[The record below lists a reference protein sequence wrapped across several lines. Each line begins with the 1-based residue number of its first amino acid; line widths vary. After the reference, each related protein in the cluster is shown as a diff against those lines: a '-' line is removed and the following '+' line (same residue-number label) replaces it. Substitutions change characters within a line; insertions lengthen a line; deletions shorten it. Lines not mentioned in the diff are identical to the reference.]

1 MDHGTDSGGFQG
13 KLAGD
18 ATAKIAK
25 QQKIMQIYMLLDNHA
40 R

>member
-1 MDHGTDSGGFQG
+1 MDHGTGSGALQG

-18 ATAKIAK
+18 AKAKIAK
-25 QQKIMQIYMLLDNHA
+25 QQKIMQIYMLPDNHA